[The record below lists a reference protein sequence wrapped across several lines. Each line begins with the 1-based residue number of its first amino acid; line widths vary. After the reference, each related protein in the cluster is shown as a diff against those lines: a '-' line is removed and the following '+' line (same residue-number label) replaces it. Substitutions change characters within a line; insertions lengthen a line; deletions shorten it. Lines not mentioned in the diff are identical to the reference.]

1 MIKIN
6 GDCFK
11 AILIQIRQTED
22 QKLILV
28 SLRLRVL
35 DLLPCSA
42 MLLDLIQVLNNPPVN
57 LILLTRLGRP
67 YKAVSEV
74 FPSKVPL

>member
-11 AILIQIRQTED
+11 AIPIQIRQTED

-74 FPSKVPL
+74 LPFKVPL